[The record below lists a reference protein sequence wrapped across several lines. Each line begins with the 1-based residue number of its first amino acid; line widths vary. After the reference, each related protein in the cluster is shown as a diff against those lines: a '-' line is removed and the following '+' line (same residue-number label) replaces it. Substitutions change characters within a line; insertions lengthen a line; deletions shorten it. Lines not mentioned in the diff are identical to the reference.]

1 RHRSV
6 LDVLSKMQEAS
17 ARVQRAVAK
26 AVTVC
31 GCIRIEA
38 SCQALSDVTSED
50 VSYADLKQFVQSHVA
65 GQLCHNCRDVIE
77 VELGQAYFYT
87 TALAATFNMRAADVL
102 AKEQHRLV
110 TLAVFNPACP
120 PSAGAAGSGVSFQPP
135 GCAARRCL
143 RSLSPPR
150 RRARG
155 TPAAPGPRPRPPACP
170 S

>member
-1 RHRSV
+1 MSANARPIHGPEQSSPPGAPVPTHDSAAKLADDFQQAVGEYLIRHRSV

-38 SCQALSDVTSED
+38 SRQALSDVTSED

-87 TALAATFNMRAADVL
+87 TALAQTFNMRAADVL
-102 AKEQHRLV
+102 AKEKQRLE
-110 TLAVFNPACP
+110 TLGVFN
-120 PSAGAAGSGVSFQPP
+120 
-135 GCAARRCL
+135 L
-143 RSLSPPR
+143 
-150 RRARG
+150 
-155 TPAAPGPRPRPPACP
+155 T
-170 S
+170 